1 MSLTTRRAALVLLCC
16 CAALLAGCGWQLR
29 GSVELPKELSPVF
42 IAGGGT
48 VGRSLDTR
56 LSSSGVPMTSSP
68 AAAGLRI
75 DILSQKRSSRVVAV
89 DENGK
94 ALAYEL
100 LYRVR
105 FAASDGQGSELIAPQ
120 ELRLERT
127 FDDNP
132 DVSVLGKNLEEGIIY
147 QDLADDIADQVI
159 LRLRAVVAGR
169 SADTPEGNTP
179 APST

>member
-1 MSLTTRRAALVLLCC
+1 MSITMRHAALALLCC
-16 CAALLAGCGWQLR
+16 CVALLAACGWHLR
-29 GSVELPKELSPVF
+29 GSVDLPKELSPVF

-68 AAAGLRI
+68 ATAGMRI
-75 DILSQKRSSRVVAV
+75 DILSQTRRSRVVAV

-105 FAASDGQGSELIAPQ
+105 FAVSDGQGRELIAPQ

-132 DVSVLGKNLEEGIIY
+132 DVSVLGKSLEEGIIY

-159 LRLRAVVAGR
+159 LRLRALLAGR
-169 SADTPEGNTP
+169 RADTTRLP
-179 APST
+179 